1 MIRGTENINS
11 NTPIVA
17 VTSYS
22 LESVDHNLFDGVIEK
37 PVSPAR
43 LVTEIETLCYW
54 KQPPPSRRSSLKM
67 QREVSREPCTPQRP
81 AEVKEEGGSA
91 PSTV

>member
-1 MIRGTENINS
+1 VARMIRGTENINS

-22 LESVDHNLFDGVIEK
+22 LESVDHNLFDAVIEK

-43 LVTEIETLCYW
+43 LVTEIEQLCYW
-54 KQPPPSRRSSLKM
+54 KQPPPSRRSSIRM
-67 QREVSREPCTPQRP
+67 QRELSREPSTPQRP
-81 AEVKEEGGSA
+81 ADIKEDA